1 MVRTIPIHFN
11 TPDYVLEG
19 ILDKID
25 GVHFTGGGL
34 DLYNFTTQEWHP
46 YYKTAKHIFQ
56 YATRPS
62 GRKFLLTGIC
72 QGLEVLTTL
81 AAEDD
86 ADLLRKLSRGDVQRP
101 VTWQWNTT
109 DQIKQQSKL
118 FADFD
123 PKLLLDM

>member
-46 YYKTAKHIFQ
+46 YY
-56 YATRPS
+56 
-62 GRKFLLTGIC
+62 
-72 QGLEVLTTL
+72 
-81 AAEDD
+81 
-86 ADLLRKLSRGDVQRP
+86 
-101 VTWQWNTT
+101 
-109 DQIKQQSKL
+109 
-118 FADFD
+118 
-123 PKLLLDM
+123 